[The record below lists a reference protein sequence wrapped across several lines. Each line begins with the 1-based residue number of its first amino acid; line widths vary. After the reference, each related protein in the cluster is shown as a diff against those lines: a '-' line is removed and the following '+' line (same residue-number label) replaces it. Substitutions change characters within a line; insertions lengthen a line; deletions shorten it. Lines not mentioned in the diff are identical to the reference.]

1 MRKGSIALMIVG
13 VAVVAWAAPLIR
25 LAEEAPPISIAF
37 WRTLIASFVLV
48 PLAIFQRDDKLSK
61 ARSHLLA
68 LFASALFLTL
78 HFASWIASVNLTTV
92 AASVLLVTS
101 TPVWV
106 GLVSALFLKERF
118 GPRGWIGV
126 AAAVCG
132 AAIVAAGGISLY
144 STAVLGNSLALAG
157 ALAASGYLII
167 GRSIRPRISLLT
179 YVGVV
184 YAMSALML
192 FAIALATGIDL
203 IGFSTKTW
211 LAILGLGIGPQL
223 IGHTIFNFLLGE
235 LPAGKV
241 AVVLMGEP
249 IGSALI
255 AGFLFGEVPG
265 GLIIPGGVLLLAGI
279 ALTVTSK
286 VRVGDIPSV
295 G

>member
-1 MRKGSIALMIVG
+1 MIVG

-25 LAEEAPPISIAF
+25 LAEEAPPVSIAF

-48 PLAIFQRDDKLSK
+48 PLAIFQRDDKFSK
-61 ARSHLLA
+61 ARGHLLA

-78 HFASWIASVNLTTV
+78 HFTSWIASVNLTTV

-106 GLVSALFLKERF
+106 GLVSALFLRERF
-118 GPRGWIGV
+118 GARGWIGV

-167 GRSIRPRISLLT
+167 GRSIRPRLSLLT

-184 YAMSALML
+184 YAMSSLML

-211 LAILGLGIGPQL
+211 LAILGLGVGPQL

-241 AVVLMGEP
+241 AVILMGEP

-255 AGFLFGEVPG
+255 AGFLFGEIPG
-265 GLIIPGGVLLLAGI
+265 GFIIPGGVLLLAGI